1 MRAIHKSPMY
11 ASEGDSADKAFWISF
26 ADLMLALMMLFLMI
40 MGVALLTVSNG
51 SNDASKGLPS
61 KDQAHVSSGQAEAAV
76 LARIETLVTNTPGV
90 HFDAVRK
97 TIDFGERARFSTGS
111 HHIDSQSERFLR
123 GFVPRLLQEATASSI
138 AGGNSIVIRRVVVE
152 GFADK
157 RGDYLYNLN
166 LSLQRAQ
173 RVMCALL
180 DDSDTGT
187 ALTASQLKTVRET
200 FVVGGF
206 SFNRQLESLEASRRV
221 ELRLELG
228 EAEKSDA
235 YAPEEVVGHCRIS
248 PSNKSGV
255 YL

>member
-1 MRAIHKSPMY
+1 MRAIHKTPMY
-11 ASEGDSADKAFWISF
+11 AGDGESADKAFWISF

-40 MGVALLTVSNG
+40 MGVALLTVSSSVTKSSPG
-51 SNDASKGLPS
+51 
-61 KDQAHVSSGQAEAAV
+61 KDQDQVHVSSGQSEAAV
-76 LARIETLVTNTPGV
+76 LERIATLVSNSPGV

-111 HHIDSQSERFLR
+111 HHIDLQSERFLR

-138 AGGNSIVIRRVVVE
+138 AAGNPIVIRRVVVE

-180 DDSDTGT
+180 DDADTGT
-187 ALTASQLKTVRET
+187 ALTAGQRKTVRET

-228 EAEKSDA
+228 EAEKSDV
-235 YAPEEVVGHCRIS
+235 YAQEDVVGHCRIS
-248 PSNKSGV
+248 PSNKTGV